1 MSKTILILGASNKP
15 DRYAYKAF
23 QLLKG
28 LGHSLLLV
36 NRGVPEIEGQAVVSD
51 LAAVTEPYDILTV
64 YVRADVSS
72 QLADAI
78 LKQKPK
84 HVIFNPGA
92 ENPSLTQ
99 KLTAAGI
106 ACQDACT
113 LVLYKTGQAP
123 QV

>member
-1 MSKTILILGASNKP
+1 MSQTILILGASNKT

-23 QLLKG
+23 KLLHS
-28 LGHSLLLV
+28 LGHKLLLV
-36 NRGVPEIEGQAVVSD
+36 NRGISEIEGHPVQADISNVS
-51 LAAVTEPYDILTV
+51 EPYDILTI

-72 QLADAI
+72 QLADCI

-92 ENPSLTQ
+92 ENPALAQ

-106 ACQDACT
+106 NWQDACT
-113 LVLYKTGQAP
+113 LVLYRTGQAP
-123 QV
+123 LV